1 MRTQEDEARGTDELD
16 EGYLTRGGADEAN
29 WPAPQ
34 PARYLVITPVG
45 QLALAPTR
53 RSNPS

>member
-34 PARYLVITPVG
+34 
-45 QLALAPTR
+45 QAPT
-53 RSNPS
+53 SPSPHPTL

>member
-34 PARYLVITPVG
+34 QARYLVITPCR
-45 QLALAPTR
+45 PTG
-53 RSNPS
+53 PSPHPTL